1 MRRILTTL
9 TATAL
14 LGAAIPAAAD
24 IFPRAATPAGSVI
37 ARKSGEEVSF
47 IDLPSWRGVDVH
59 QDLLP
64 GDTLRTN
71 AEGHLALL
79 FADNTQIRMARNTTL
94 VVKQVGAAEDTVLGL
109 EAGAIW
115 ARAERG
121 GEGLTVET
129 PAAAAAIRGTD
140 WTLKVGGNGDT
151 TLAVFEGTVELSNAQ
166 GSVTVHQ
173 GEGAL
178 ALIGKAPT
186 KYVLVDLKEREQ
198 VLLYGELRNAFTDLP
213 ATGGPAPRARAERS
227 RILAIPEGT
236 RSAGDWLSLAEVALA
251 VDGRAAAAE
260 ALSHLRRPLPRPLEA
275 RALLVEAML
284 AGQERRYGEAAALFG
299 KAQGGLSA
307 DRKAT
312 AVYGGWFAQSLADPD
327 HPHKPP
333 PAGAYAGDVTAAL
346 ARATAVNFAE
356 GPAAAIE
363 VLLAAERRFP
373 SDARLPAMRADLA
386 YQLDRREM
394 VDEALKRALAL
405 DPDEPSALLVQ
416 ARYRATVF
424 SDLDGALAILRHAAD
439 VAPGADAVWNEIGIV
454 QSDRNAVIEA
464 DAAHRKAIALNPENP
479 ALYAN
484 YARFLIDNDQTAAA
498 RKAIDEAEAL
508 DPESYAVLAA
518 KGRYLLRMGKR
529 DEAEQALLAASAVN
543 PTYGDGL
550 IGLAI
555 AAYQQGAREEAEQA
569 LDNAG
574 RFDPE
579 DPSVPLIRSAIAIDD
594 YRADDAITQAREA
607 LEKRQARGGY
617 YSGFDSNRQMSSYL
631 GVALGFVGLD
641 EWQQYYFDRGFD
653 PFKGSTYTEES
664 TNGPASPFV
673 GGLFEPDQRNPAGST
688 SLASQFQGELQ
699 EPLSIANSNK
709 RSLLETTT
717 FLEAEGAGA
726 VVTQDDST
734 GWESNLSV
742 QGTGFIPL
750 PFSFNVQG
758 ALLRPQ
764 YPRDNDD
771 LDIAGGSVD
780 IGFHPTLA
788 DRMVLFGNRT
798 RVDTDYPGQTFA
810 PTPFD
815 RSSVTNAALGG
826 GWSHTFGERNV
837 VQAFIVGNANDTDLQ
852 IDLEDAIGPYR
863 VNDNA
868 SQDTLTGGLG
878 QMIGV
883 GPLTARFGAEA
894 SRYDLDQTVVFTD
907 LITNLVFQTDQV
919 SSEGRAV
926 RAYADATLDVT
937 SRLKVEAGVFPTWF
951 DDDTINDRIN
961 PRVGAAFAPF
971 DGQWLRAF
979 YREDTQLPSDY
990 TLAPL
995 STVGLQPLDL
1005 PIVIG
1010 GVTRTTGAQ
1019 WDAEWSDRFFTSLG
1033 YQHQQFDGLSLDI
1046 PKLVGASFDVT
1057 SGTID
1062 RFSASGNVWIGG
1074 GLAAFGT
1081 FVWNESEDRTP
1092 FFGTGGDV
1100 PLIPQYQAHVGFTYV
1115 SPWRFKVTVA
1125 QSFVGER
1132 VGNPVDYELEPY
1144 TTTDMA
1150 LNWKSDAG
1158 NLELDLKL
1166 LNLFDNDFELVNYV
1180 PGPGRSIIGRLKARF

>member
-1 MRRILTTL
+1 MRRTLATL
-9 TATAL
+9 TAAAL
-14 LGAAIPAAAD
+14 LGAAIPATAD
-24 IFPRAATPAGSVI
+24 IFPRTSTPAGSVI
-37 ARKSGEEVSF
+37 SRKSGEEVSF

-94 VVKQVGAAEDTVLGL
+94 VVKQVGAAEDTLLGL

-178 ALIGKAPT
+178 ASIGKAPT
-186 KYVLVDLKEREQ
+186 KYILVNLKEREQ
-198 VLLYGELRNAFTDLP
+198 VLLYGELRNAFADLP
-213 ATGGPAPRARAERS
+213 ATGGPAPQARAERG
-227 RILAIPEGT
+227 RILAIPEGS
-236 RSAGDWLSLAEVALA
+236 RGAEDWLSLAEVALA
-251 VDGRAAAAE
+251 LDGRAAAAD
-260 ALSHLRRPLPRPLEA
+260 ALSHLHRPLPRALEA

-284 AGQERRYGEAAALFG
+284 AGQARRYDEAAVLFG

-312 AVYGGWFAQSLADPD
+312 AAYGKWFAQSLADPD
-327 HPHKPP
+327 HRHSPP
-333 PAGAYAGDVTAAL
+333 PAGAYAGDVSAAL
-346 ARATAVNFAE
+346 ARATALNFVE
-356 GPAAAIE
+356 GPAAAID

-373 SDARLPAMRADLA
+373 DDARLPAMRADLA
-386 YQLDRREM
+386 YQLDRRDM
-394 VDEALKRALAL
+394 VEEALHRALAL

-416 ARYRATVF
+416 ARYKTTVF
-424 SDLDGALAILRHAAD
+424 SDLDGALAILEHAVE

-454 QSDRNAVIEA
+454 QSDRNAMVEA
-464 DAAHRKAIALNPENP
+464 DKAHRKAIELNPENP

-498 RKAIDEAEAL
+498 KREIDKGEAL

-594 YRADDAITQAREA
+594 YRADDAVVQAREA

-631 GVALGFVGLD
+631 GVALGFLGLD

-688 SLASQFQGELQ
+688 NLASQFQGELL

-717 FLEAEGAGA
+717 FLEVEGAGA
-726 VVTQDDST
+726 VATQDDST
-734 GWESNLSV
+734 GWESNLTV
-742 QGTGFIPL
+742 QGTGFVPL
-750 PFSFNVQG
+750 PLSFNVQG

-764 YPRDNDD
+764 YPRDNDE
-771 LDIAGGSVD
+771 LEVKAGSFD

-788 DRMVLFGNRT
+788 DRMVLFGNT
-798 RVDTDYPGQTFA
+798 STVDTGYPGQTFV

-815 RSSVTNAALGG
+815 ESSVTNSSLGG

-837 VQAFIVGNANDTDLQ
+837 LQAFVVGNINDSDQQVDLV
-852 IDLEDAIGPYR
+852 DAIGPYR
-863 VNDNA
+863 INDSA
-868 SQDTLTGGLG
+868 DQDTLTGGAG
-878 QMIGV
+878 QMIGI
-883 GPLTARFGAEA
+883 GPLTARFGVEA
-894 SRYDLDQTVVFTD
+894 SRYDLEQTLVYTD
-907 LITNLVFQTDQV
+907 LITNLVYQVDQF
-919 SSEGRAV
+919 SSEGRVV
-926 RAYADATLDVT
+926 RGYFDTTLDLT
-937 SRLKVEAGVFPTWF
+937 SQLKIEAGLFPTWF
-951 DDDTINDRIN
+951 DDDAIDDRLN

-971 DGQWLRAF
+971 DGQWLRAY
-979 YREDTQLPSDY
+979 YREDTQLPSNY

-1033 YQHQQFDGLSLDI
+1033 YQHQEFDGLSLDI
-1046 PKLVGASFDVT
+1046 PKLLGASFDL
-1057 SGTID
+1057 SAGTID

-1081 FVWNESEDRTP
+1081 FVWNESEDETP
-1092 FFGTGGDV
+1092 VTGTGDAV
-1100 PLIPQYQAHVGFTYV
+1100 PLIPQYQAQVGLTYV
-1115 SPWRFKVTVA
+1115 SPWRFKVTLA

-1132 VGNPVDYELEPY
+1132 VGNPLDYVLEPY

-1158 NLELDLKL
+1158 NLEVDLKL
-1166 LNLFDNDFELVNYV
+1166 LNIFDNDFELVNYV